1 MDTADLTTLQPR
13 VPKAMDLSRKPR
25 LRLIFSRGMDVLVGL
40 IALAAII
47 PLFSVLYMV
56 VRKGAGNLRWSMLW
70 ELPPAAGMDG
80 GGFGN
85 ALVGTL
91 VLVAIGALVS
101 IPVGVLTAIFLTEY
115 SLGSKSAR
123 IIRFCAKI
131 LSGLP
136 SILAG
141 VFIFGVLVMNR
152 NLQLWGWNLGGFSA
166 IAGGLALAILMLP
179 IIILA
184 TEEALLRVPRFY
196 REASLAL
203 GANRTQTV
211 LHITLPAAAS
221 TIVTGVMLAVAR
233 AAGETAPIIFT
244 ALFTSYWIGSLHEP
258 TASMAVLIYNFS
270 SVPYD
275 NLLNMAWSASFVLI
289 LIVLVTNIISHVIAN
304 RSK

>member
-1 MDTADLTTLQPR
+1 
-13 VPKAMDLSRKPR
+13 MDLSRKMR
-25 LRLIFSRGMDVLVGL
+25 WSQVFSRGMDIAVGGVTVA
-40 IALAAII
+40 ALI
-47 PLFSVLYMV
+47 PLISVLYMV
-56 VRKGAGNLRWSMLW
+56 IRKGAGNFHLDMLW
-70 ELPPAAGMDG
+70 KLPPAAGEAG

-85 ALVGTL
+85 ALLGTL
-91 VLVAIGALVS
+91 ILVSIGAVVS
-101 IPVGVLTAIFLTEY
+101 IPVGVLTAIYLTEY
-115 SLGSKSAR
+115 SQGSKSAR
-123 IIRFCAKI
+123 LIRFCAKI

-141 VFIFGVLVMNR
+141 VFIFSVIVVNHDAQIFGWHFGGFGVLA
-152 NLQLWGWNLGGFSA
+152 GGF
-166 IAGGLALAILMLP
+166 ALAILMLP

-211 LHITLPAAAS
+211 LNITLPAAGS

-244 ALFTSYWIGSLHEP
+244 ALFTSFWISSLNEP

-270 SVPYD
+270 TVPYD
-275 NLLNMAWSASFVLI
+275 NMVNMAWSASFI
-289 LIVLVTNIISHVIAN
+289 LIVIVLATNIISHLIAN

>member
-1 MDTADLTTLQPR
+1 MSASNPITNEANVL
-13 VPKAMDLSRKPR
+13 
-25 LRLIFSRGMDVLVGL
+25 RGMDFSRKLRWRIVFSRAMDIFVGL
-40 IALAAII
+40 VTFAALI
-47 PLFSVLYMV
+47 PLVSVLYMV
-56 VRKGAGNLRWSMLW
+56 AMRGAGNFRWSMLW
-70 ELPPAAGMDG
+70 ELPPAAGTDG

-91 VLVAIGALVS
+91 ILVSIGALVS
-101 IPVGVLTAIFLTEY
+101 VPIGILTAIFLTEY

-123 IIRFCAKI
+123 LIRFCAKI

-141 VFIFGVLVMNR
+141 VFIFGVLVATTKT
-152 NLQLWGWNLGGFSA
+152 FSVL
-166 IAGGLALAILMLP
+166 AGGLALGILMLP

-184 TEEALLRVPRFY
+184 TEEALLRVPGFL
-196 REASLAL
+196 REGSLAL
-203 GANRTQTV
+203 GASRTQTV
-211 LHITLPAAAS
+211 LRITLPAAGS
-221 TIVTGVMLAVAR
+221 TIITGVMLAVAR

-244 ALFTSYWIGSLHEP
+244 ALFTSYWISSLHEP

-275 NLLNMAWSASFVLI
+275 NMVNMAWSASFVLI
-289 LIVLVTNIISHVIAN
+289 VIVLVTNIISHLVAN

>member
-1 MDTADLTTLQPR
+1 MAAPNPTITRAARPVR
-13 VPKAMDLSRKPR
+13 MDLSRKR
-25 LRLIFSRGMDVLVGL
+25 RWRSVFSRGMDIVVGL
-40 IALAAII
+40 VTVAALI
-47 PLFSVLYMV
+47 PLVSVLYMV
-56 VRKGAGNLRWSMLW
+56 AKRGAGNFRLSMLW
-70 ELPPAAGMDG
+70 ELPPSAGTDG

-91 VLVAIGALVS
+91 ILVAIGALVS
-101 IPVGVLTAIFLTEY
+101 IPIGVLTAIFLTEY

-123 IIRFCAKI
+123 LIRFCAKI

-141 VFIFGVLVMNR
+141 VFIFGVLVATTKT
-152 NLQLWGWNLGGFSA
+152 FSVL
-166 IAGGLALAILMLP
+166 AGGLALGILMLP

-184 TEEALLRVPRFY
+184 TEEALLRVPHFL

-211 LHITLPAAAS
+211 LHVTLPAASS
-221 TIVTGVMLAVAR
+221 TIITGVMLAVAR

-244 ALFTSYWIGSLHEP
+244 ALFTSYWISSLHEP

-275 NLLNMAWSASFVLI
+275 NMVNMAWTASFVLI
-289 LIVLVTNIISHVIAN
+289 VIVLVTNIVSHLVAN

>member
-1 MDTADLTTLQPR
+1 MPTETSTVEPMLAA
-13 VPKAMDLSRKPR
+13 VPAMDLSRKFNGR
-25 LRLIFSRGMDVLVGL
+25 VLFSRIMDVVVG
-40 IALAAII
+40 AVTLAALV

-56 VRKGAGNLRWSMLW
+56 ISHGAIHFQLPMLW
-70 ELPPAAGMDG
+70 LLPPAAGQVG

-85 ALVGTL
+85 ALLGTFLLVGL
-91 VLVAIGALVS
+91 AALVS
-101 IPVGVLTAIFLTEY
+101 VPIGVLTAIFLTEY
-115 SLGSKSAR
+115 SLHSKSAR

-141 VFIFGVLVMNR
+141 VFIFGVLVVTTR
-152 NLQLWGWNLGGFSA
+152 SFSV
-166 IAGGLALAILMLP
+166 IAGGLALGILMLP
-179 IIILA
+179 IIILS
-184 TEEALLRVPRFY
+184 TEEALLRVPRFL

-211 LHITLPAAAS
+211 LHVTLPAASS

-244 ALFTSYWIGSLHEP
+244 AQFTSFWIKSLHEP
-258 TASMAVLIYNFS
+258 TASMAVLIYNFAT
-270 SVPYD
+270 VPYD
-275 NLLNMAWSASFVLI
+275 NLVNMAWSASFVLI
-289 LIVLVTNIISHVIAN
+289 MLVLITNIVSHFVTNR

>member
-1 MDTADLTTLQPR
+1 MD
-13 VPKAMDLSRKPR
+13 
-25 LRLIFSRGMDVLVGL
+25 ILVGL
-40 IALAAII
+40 VTLAALV
-47 PLFSVLYMV
+47 PLVSVLYMV
-56 VRKGAGNLRWSMLW
+56 VKKGAGNFRWSMLW

-91 VLVAIGALVS
+91 ILVAIGAAFS
-101 IPVGVLTAIFLTEY
+101 IPIGILTAIFLTEY

-123 IIRFCAKI
+123 LIRFCAKI

-141 VFIFGVLVMNR
+141 VFIFGVLVATTR
-152 NLQLWGWNLGGFSA
+152 TFSVM
-166 IAGGLALAILMLP
+166 AGGLALGILMLP

-184 TEEALLRVPRFY
+184 TEEALLRVPRFL

-211 LHITLPAAAS
+211 LRITLPAAGS
-221 TIVTGVMLAVAR
+221 TIITGVMLAVAR

-244 ALFTSYWIGSLHEP
+244 ALFTSYWIGSLNEP

-275 NLLNMAWSASFVLI
+275 NMVNMAWTASFVLI
-289 LIVLVTNIISHVIAN
+289 VIVLVTNIVSHLVAN

>member
-1 MDTADLTTLQPR
+1 MAASNSTTLRPNGPR
-13 VPKAMDLSRKPR
+13 DMDLSRKPR
-25 LRLIFSRGMDVLVGL
+25 WRSVFSRGMDVVVGL
-40 IALAAII
+40 VTLAALI
-47 PLFSVLYMV
+47 PLVSVIYMV
-56 VRKGAGNLRWSMLW
+56 VRKGAGNFRWSMLW

-91 VLVAIGALVS
+91 LMVAIGAAVS
-101 IPVGVLTAIFLTEY
+101 VPTGILTAIFLTEY
-115 SLGSKSAR
+115 SHGSKSAR
-123 IIRFCAKI
+123 LIRFCAKI

-141 VFIFGVLVMNR
+141 VFIFAVLVVATR
-152 NLQLWGWNLGGFSA
+152 SFSVL
-166 IAGGLALAILMLP
+166 AGGLALGIVMLP

-184 TEEALLRVPRFY
+184 TEEALLRVPHFL

-211 LHITLPAAAS
+211 LHITLPAAGS
-221 TIVTGVMLAVAR
+221 TIITGVMLAVAR

-244 ALFTSYWIGSLHEP
+244 ALFTSYWISGLNQP
-258 TASMAVLIYNFS
+258 AASMAVLIYNFS
-270 SVPYD
+270 GVPYD
-275 NLLNMAWSASFVLI
+275 SMVNMAWTASFVLI
-289 LIVLVTNIISHVIAN
+289 VIVLVTNIVSHLVAN

>member
-1 MDTADLTTLQPR
+1 MATPNPTTTTLQANGPIR
-13 VPKAMDLSRKPR
+13 MDLSRK
-25 LRLIFSRGMDVLVGL
+25 LRWRSVFSRCMDVLIGL
-40 IALAAII
+40 VTLAALV
-47 PLFSVLYMV
+47 PLVSVLYMV
-56 VRKGAGNLRWSMLW
+56 VRRGAGNFRWSMLW
-70 ELPPAAGMDG
+70 QLPPAAGTDG

-91 VLVAIGALVS
+91 ILVSIGALAS

-115 SLGSKSAR
+115 SIGSKSAR
-123 IIRFCAKI
+123 LIRFCAKI

-141 VFIFGVLVMNR
+141 VFIFGVLVATTHT
-152 NLQLWGWNLGGFSA
+152 FSVL
-166 IAGGLALAILMLP
+166 AGGLALGIIMLP

-184 TEEALLRVPRFY
+184 TEEALLRVPGFL

-211 LHITLPAAAS
+211 LHVTLPAASS
-221 TIVTGVMLAVAR
+221 TIITGVMLAVAR

-244 ALFTSYWIGSLHEP
+244 ALFTSYWISSLHEP

-275 NLLNMAWSASFVLI
+275 NMVNMAWTASFVLI
-289 LIVLVTNIISHVIAN
+289 VIVLVTNIVSHLVAN

>member
-1 MDTADLTTLQPR
+1 MATTTPPSIRPRRPAGMDLT
-13 VPKAMDLSRKPR
+13 RKPR
-25 LRLIFSRGMDVLVGL
+25 LRSAFSRGMDILISLVTLG
-40 IALAAII
+40 ALV
-47 PLFSVLYMV
+47 PLVSVLYMV
-56 VRKGAGNLRWSMLW
+56 VKRGAGNFRWSMLW
-70 ELPPAAGMDG
+70 QLPPAAGTDG

-91 VLVAIGALVS
+91 ILVSIGALAS
-101 IPVGVLTAIFLTEY
+101 IPVGILTAIFLTEY
-115 SLGSKSAR
+115 SAGSKSAR

-141 VFIFGVLVMNR
+141 VFIFGVLVATTHT
-152 NLQLWGWNLGGFSA
+152 FSVL
-166 IAGGLALAILMLP
+166 AGGLALGILMLP

-184 TEEALLRVPRFY
+184 TEEALLRVPHFL

-211 LHITLPAAAS
+211 LHITLPAASS
-221 TIVTGVMLAVAR
+221 TIITGVMLAVAR

-244 ALFTSYWIGSLHEP
+244 ALFTSYWISSLHEP

-275 NLLNMAWSASFVLI
+275 NMVNMAWTASFVLI
-289 LIVLVTNIISHVIAN
+289 VIVLVTNIVSHLVAS

>member
-1 MDTADLTTLQPR
+1 MDTLTTLRPR
-13 VPKAMDLSRKPR
+13 RPKDMDLTRKPR
-25 LRLIFSRGMDVLVGL
+25 LRVIFSRVMDFVVGL
-40 IALAAII
+40 VTFAALI
-47 PLFSVLYMV
+47 PLVSVLYMV
-56 VRKGAGNLRWSMLW
+56 ISKGAGNFRWSMLW
-70 ELPPAAGMDG
+70 ELPPAAGEDG

-91 VLVAIGALVS
+91 ILVGIGALVS
-101 IPVGVLTAIFLTEY
+101 VPIGVLTAIFLTEY
-115 SLGSKSAR
+115 SQGSKSAR

-141 VFIFGVLVMNR
+141 VFIFAVLVVTTR
-152 NLQLWGWNLGGFSA
+152 TFSVL
-166 IAGGLALAILMLP
+166 AGGLALGILMLP

-184 TEEALLRVPRFY
+184 TEEALLRVPRFF

-211 LHITLPAAAS
+211 LRITIPAAAS

-244 ALFTSYWIGSLHEP
+244 ALFTSYWIGSLNEP

-275 NLLNMAWSASFVLI
+275 NMVDMAWTASFVLI
-289 LIVLVTNIISHVIAN
+289 FIVLVTNIVSHLVAN

>member
-1 MDTADLTTLQPR
+1 
-13 VPKAMDLSRKPR
+13 MDLSRKLHWR
-25 LRLIFSRGMDVLVGL
+25 VVFSRIMDVVVGL
-40 IALAAII
+40 VTLAALV
-47 PLFSVLYMV
+47 PLVSVIYMV
-56 VRKGAGNLRWSMLW
+56 VSRGAGNLRLSMLW
-70 ELPPAAGMDG
+70 QLPPAAGETG

-91 VLVAIGALVS
+91 VLVGIGTLVS
-101 IPVGVLTAIFLTEY
+101 LPTGVLTAIFLTEY

-141 VFIFGVLVMNR
+141 VFIFGVLVATTR
-152 NLQLWGWNLGGFSA
+152 QFSV
-166 IAGGLALAILMLP
+166 IAGGLALGILMLP
-179 IIILA
+179 IIILS
-184 TEEALLRVPRFY
+184 TEEALLRVPRFL

-211 LHITLPAAAS
+211 LHITLPAASS
-221 TIVTGVMLAVAR
+221 TIITGVMLAVAR

-244 ALFTSYWIGSLHEP
+244 ALFTSYWISSLHEP

-275 NLLNMAWSASFVLI
+275 NMVNMAWSASFILI
-289 LIVLVTNIISHVIAN
+289 IIVLVTNIVSHIVTN
-304 RSK
+304 RRSK

>member
-1 MDTADLTTLQPR
+1 MTTPNPTTLRPNGPR
-13 VPKAMDLSRKPR
+13 DMNLSRKPR
-25 LRLIFSRGMDVLVGL
+25 LRLVFSRGMDVVVGL
-40 IALAAII
+40 VTLAALV
-47 PLFSVLYMV
+47 PLVSVLYMV
-56 VRKGAGNLRWSMLW
+56 IRKGAGNFRWSMLW
-70 ELPPAAGMDG
+70 QLPPAAGMDG

-91 VLVAIGALVS
+91 LLVAIGTAASVPTG
-101 IPVGVLTAIFLTEY
+101 ILTAIFLTEY

-123 IIRFCAKI
+123 LIRFCAKI

-141 VFIFGVLVMNR
+141 VFIFGVLVVTTHS
-152 NLQLWGWNLGGFSA
+152 FSVL
-166 IAGGLALAILMLP
+166 AGGLALGILMLP
-179 IIILA
+179 IVILA
-184 TEEALLRVPRFY
+184 TEEALLRVPRFL

-211 LHITLPAAAS
+211 LHITLPAAGP
-221 TIVTGVMLAVAR
+221 TIITGVMLAVAR

-244 ALFTSYWIGSLHEP
+244 ALFTSYWISSLHEP

-275 NLLNMAWSASFVLI
+275 NMVNMAWSASFVLI
-289 LIVLVTNIISHVIAN
+289 AIVLVTNIVSHLVAN

>member
-1 MDTADLTTLQPR
+1 
-13 VPKAMDLSRKPR
+13 MDLSRKMR
-25 LRLIFSRGMDVLVGL
+25 WSLVFSRIMDILVG
-40 IALAAII
+40 IVTLAALV
-47 PLFSVLYMV
+47 PLVSVIYMV
-56 VRKGAGNLRWSMLW
+56 ISKGAGNFRWSMLW
-70 ELPPAAGMDG
+70 LLPPAAGMDG

-85 ALVGTL
+85 ALLGTL
-91 VLVAIGALVS
+91 ILVTIGAMVS
-101 IPVGVLTAIFLTEY
+101 VPGGILTAIFLTEY
-115 SLGSKSAR
+115 SQGTKSAR
-123 IIRFCAKI
+123 AIRFCAKI

-141 VFIFGVLVMNR
+141 VFVFGVLVMNR
-152 NLQLWGWNLGGFSA
+152 NLQIWGWHVGGYSV
-166 IAGGLALAILMLP
+166 IAGGLALSILMLP

-184 TEEALLRVPRFY
+184 TEEALLRVPRFL

-211 LHITLPAAAS
+211 LRITLPAASS
-221 TIVTGVMLAVAR
+221 TIITGVMLAVAR

-244 ALFTSYWIGSLHEP
+244 ALFTSFWIKSLNEP

-275 NLLNMAWSASFVLI
+275 NMVNMAWTASFVLI
-289 LIVLVTNIISHVIAN
+289 VLVLATNIVSHVVAN

>member
-1 MDTADLTTLQPR
+1 MPTATSSSTALSSGSKP
-13 VPKAMDLSRKPR
+13 MDLSRKLHWR
-25 LRLIFSRGMDVLVGL
+25 VVFSRIMDGVVALVT
-40 IALAAII
+40 LAALV
-47 PLFSVLYMV
+47 PLVSVIYMV
-56 VRKGAGNLRWSMLW
+56 ASRGAGNFRWSMLW
-70 ELPPAAGMDG
+70 QLPPAAGEAG

-91 VLVAIGALVS
+91 VLVGIGTLVS
-101 IPVGVLTAIFLTEY
+101 LPAGVLTAIFLTEY

-141 VFIFGVLVMNR
+141 VFIFGVLVATTR
-152 NLQLWGWNLGGFSA
+152 QFSV
-166 IAGGLALAILMLP
+166 IAGGLALGILMLP
-179 IIILA
+179 IIILS
-184 TEEALLRVPRFY
+184 TEEALLRVPRFL

-211 LHITLPAAAS
+211 LHVTLPAASS
-221 TIVTGVMLAVAR
+221 TIITGVMLAVAR

-275 NLLNMAWSASFVLI
+275 NMVNMAWSASFILI
-289 LIVLVTNIISHVIAN
+289 IIVLVTNIVSHVVTN
-304 RSK
+304 RRSK

>member
-1 MDTADLTTLQPR
+1 
-13 VPKAMDLSRKPR
+13 MDLSRKPR
-25 LRLIFSRGMDVLVGL
+25 VRLLFSRAMDILVGL
-40 IALAAII
+40 VTLAALV

-56 VRKGAGNLRWSMLW
+56 VRKGAFNFRLSMLW

-85 ALVGTL
+85 ALVGTF

-101 IPVGVLTAIFLTEY
+101 LPVGVLTAIFLTEY
-115 SLGSKSAR
+115 SQGSKSAR
-123 IIRFCAKI
+123 LIRFCAKI

-141 VFIFGVLVMNR
+141 VFIFGVLVVTTR
-152 NLQLWGWNLGGFSA
+152 TFSVL
-166 IAGGLALAILMLP
+166 AGGLALGILMLP

-184 TEEALLRVPRFY
+184 TEEALLRVPRFL

-211 LHITLPAAAS
+211 LHITLPAAGS
-221 TIVTGVMLAVAR
+221 TIITGVMLAVAR

-244 ALFTSYWIGSLHEP
+244 ALFTSYWVTSLNQP

-275 NLLNMAWSASFVLI
+275 NMINMAWSASFVLI
-289 LIVLVTNIISHVIAN
+289 VIVLVTNIVSHIVAN

>member
-1 MDTADLTTLQPR
+1 
-13 VPKAMDLSRKPR
+13 MDLSRKLRWR
-25 LRLIFSRGMDVLVGL
+25 LVFSRGMDILVGL
-40 IALAAII
+40 VTLAALV
-47 PLFSVLYMV
+47 PLVSVLYMV
-56 VRKGAGNLRWSMLW
+56 VKRGAGNFRWSMLW

-85 ALVGTL
+85 ALVGTFI
-91 VLVAIGALVS
+91 LVAVGALVS
-101 IPVGVLTAIFLTEY
+101 VPTGVLTAIFLTEY
-115 SLGSKSAR
+115 SQGSKSAR

-141 VFIFGVLVMNR
+141 VFIFGVLVITTR
-152 NLQLWGWNLGGFSA
+152 SFSVL
-166 IAGGLALAILMLP
+166 AGGLALGILMLP
-179 IIILA
+179 IIVLA
-184 TEEALLRVPRFY
+184 TEEALLRVPRFL

-211 LHITLPAAAS
+211 LNITLPAAGS

-244 ALFTSYWIGSLHEP
+244 ALFTSYWIHSISEP

-275 NLLNMAWSASFVLI
+275 NLVNMAWTASFVLI
-289 LIVLVTNIISHVIAN
+289 VIVLVTNIVSHLVAN
-304 RSK
+304 RAK

>member
-1 MDTADLTTLQPR
+1 MNPPDNPTPSNGAR
-13 VPKAMDLSRKPR
+13 RMDLARKPR
-25 LRLIFSRGMDVLVGL
+25 WRSVFSRGMDGLVAL
-40 IALAAII
+40 LTLAALI
-47 PLFSVLYMV
+47 PLVSVLYMV
-56 VRKGAGNLRWSMLW
+56 IRKGAGNFRWSMLW
-70 ELPPAAGMDG
+70 ELPPAAGMEG

-85 ALVGTL
+85 ALLGTL
-91 VLVAIGALVS
+91 ILVGIGTLAALPLG
-101 IPVGVLTAIFLTEY
+101 ILTAIFLTEY
-115 SLGSKSAR
+115 SVGSKSAR

-141 VFIFGVLVMNR
+141 VFIFGVLVATTR
-152 NLQLWGWNLGGFSA
+152 QFSV
-166 IAGGLALAILMLP
+166 IAGGLALGILMLP
-179 IIILA
+179 IIVLA
-184 TEEALLRVPRFY
+184 TEEALLRVPRFL

-211 LHITLPAAAS
+211 LFITLPAAGPA
-221 TIVTGVMLAVAR
+221 IITGVMLAVAR

-244 ALFTSYWIGSLHEP
+244 ALFTSYWIHSLTEP

-275 NLLNMAWSASFVLI
+275 NMVNMAWTASFVLI
-289 LIVLVTNIISHVIAN
+289 LGVLVTNIVSHLVVN

>member
-1 MDTADLTTLQPR
+1 
-13 VPKAMDLSRKPR
+13 MDLSRKPR
-25 LRLIFSRGMDVLVGL
+25 MRSMISRTMDVVVGL
-40 IALAAII
+40 VTVGALV

-56 VRKGAGNLRWSMLW
+56 ISKGAGNFRWSMLW
-70 ELPPAAGMDG
+70 ELPPAEGVPG

-91 VLVAIGALVS
+91 FLVTIGALASV
-101 IPVGVLTAIFLTEY
+101 PVGILTAIYLTEY
-115 SLGSKSAR
+115 SHGSRSAR
-123 IIRFCAKI
+123 LIRFCAKI

-141 VFIFGVLVMNR
+141 VFIFGVLVATTHT
-152 NLQLWGWNLGGFSA
+152 FSVL
-166 IAGGLALAILMLP
+166 AGGLALGILMLP

-211 LHITLPAAAS
+211 LNITLPAAGS
-221 TIVTGVMLAVAR
+221 TIITGVMLAVAR

-244 ALFTSYWIGSLHEP
+244 ALFTSYWVSSLHEP

-270 SVPYD
+270 SVPDD
-275 NLLNMAWSASFVLI
+275 NMVNMAWSASFVLI
-289 LIVLVTNIISHVIAN
+289 VIVLATNIISHVIAN

>member
-1 MDTADLTTLQPR
+1 MATPNPATLRPNGPKDMDLT
-13 VPKAMDLSRKPR
+13 RK
-25 LRLIFSRGMDVLVGL
+25 LRWRSVFSRGMDVLVGL
-40 IALAAII
+40 VTLAALV
-47 PLFSVLYMV
+47 PLVSVLYMV
-56 VRKGAGNLRWSMLW
+56 ISKGAGNFRWSMLW
-70 ELPPAAGMDG
+70 QLPPAAGMDG

-91 VLVAIGALVS
+91 ILVTIGAVVS
-101 IPVGVLTAIFLTEY
+101 VPTGVLTAIFLTEY
-115 SLGSKSAR
+115 SHGSKSAR
-123 IIRFCAKI
+123 VIRFCAKI

-141 VFIFGVLVMNR
+141 VFIFGVLVVTTR
-152 NLQLWGWNLGGFSA
+152 TFSVL
-166 IAGGLALAILMLP
+166 AGGLALGILMLP

-184 TEEALLRVPRFY
+184 TEEALLRVPRFL

-211 LHITLPAAAS
+211 LHITLPAAGS
-221 TIVTGVMLAVAR
+221 TIITGVMLAVAR

-244 ALFTSYWIGSLHEP
+244 ALFTSYWIGSLNEP

-275 NLLNMAWSASFVLI
+275 NMVNMAWTASFVLI
-289 LIVLVTNIISHVIAN
+289 VIVLVTNIVSHLVAN

>member
-1 MDTADLTTLQPR
+1 MAASNSTTLRPNGPR
-13 VPKAMDLSRKPR
+13 DMDLSRKPR
-25 LRLIFSRGMDVLVGL
+25 LRSVFSRGMDVVVGL
-40 IALAAII
+40 VTLAALI
-47 PLFSVLYMV
+47 PLVSVLYMV
-56 VRKGAGNLRWSMLW
+56 VRKGAGNFRWSMLW

-91 VLVAIGALVS
+91 ILVAIGAAVS
-101 IPVGVLTAIFLTEY
+101 VPTGILTAIFLTEY
-115 SLGSKSAR
+115 SHGSKSAR
-123 IIRFCAKI
+123 LIRFCAKI

-141 VFIFGVLVMNR
+141 VFIFGVLVVATR
-152 NLQLWGWNLGGFSA
+152 SFSVL
-166 IAGGLALAILMLP
+166 AGGLALGILMLP

-184 TEEALLRVPRFY
+184 TEEALLRVPRFL

-211 LHITLPAAAS
+211 LHITLPAAGS
-221 TIVTGVMLAVAR
+221 TIITGVMLAVAR

-244 ALFTSYWIGSLHEP
+244 ALFTSYWISGLNQP

-275 NLLNMAWSASFVLI
+275 NMVNMAWSASFVLI
-289 LIVLVTNIISHVIAN
+289 VIVLVTNIVSHLVAN

>member
-1 MDTADLTTLQPR
+1 MSASNPITNEANVL
-13 VPKAMDLSRKPR
+13 
-25 LRLIFSRGMDVLVGL
+25 RGMDFSRKLRWRIVFSRAMDIFVGL
-40 IALAAII
+40 VTFAALI
-47 PLFSVLYMV
+47 PLVSVLYMV
-56 VRKGAGNLRWSMLW
+56 AMRGAGNFRWSMLW
-70 ELPPAAGMDG
+70 ELPPAAGTDG

-91 VLVAIGALVS
+91 ILVS
-101 IPVGVLTAIFLTEY
+101 IGTLVSVPIGILTAIFLTEY

-123 IIRFCAKI
+123 LIRFCAKI

-141 VFIFGVLVMNR
+141 VFIFGVLVATTKT
-152 NLQLWGWNLGGFSA
+152 FSVL
-166 IAGGLALAILMLP
+166 AGGLALGILMLP

-184 TEEALLRVPRFY
+184 TEEALLRVPGFL
-196 REASLAL
+196 REGSLAL
-203 GANRTQTV
+203 GASRTQTV
-211 LHITLPAAAS
+211 LRITLPAAGS
-221 TIVTGVMLAVAR
+221 TIITGVMLAVAR

-244 ALFTSYWIGSLHEP
+244 ALFTSYWISSLHEP

-275 NLLNMAWSASFVLI
+275 NMVNMAWSASFVLI
-289 LIVLVTNIISHVIAN
+289 VIVLVTNIISHLVAN